1 MSQLGMQMPGSQRGI
16 RPRMNVYTGLAL
28 VAVVCLAAAVV
39 MVARAGMQIGPKS
52 VENPM
57 MRAISVHGDKVE
69 LPE

>member
-52 VENPM
+52 ESGI